1 MARIINKHVFIA
13 SDHNGRRPRS
23 RASGGRFAT
32 PILLGSIS
40 LLALMSGAMA
50 QTTSGGAVNAGE
62 VTAAGTATTAV
73 TKALKATDG
82 KLTKKKIFKSTQSEV
97 VLGKRQIQAAGPAA
111 GTAQILAI
119 NPGVAVRSYGGN
131 SGTARYEVAV
141 RGVKLGWSS
150 VNGDA
155 ERNGLTA
162 LFDGIPMNNLIS
174 HNGQWDSNEIP
185 IPQMLHGVN
194 LIYGP
199 GNPDTR
205 WFDSIGGTINFIPL
219 QPTAKPGGS
228 IGGVFGSNAT
238 LGTHFDLETGLYHGW
253 SAVLAGGY
261 TSNDTFRTGGYNAPS
276 HSDAFFGKVVKTFS
290 NGSISFGGYYD
301 NNVEFR
307 PNFIPTAPIA
317 GITTQGLNVA
327 GPLYSQATS
336 GFYSSLDKSIWFKR
350 LTVQDYLLYSK
361 LRLELSDS
369 VTLHNKIWFR
379 HGHRIHYRITN
390 YSAVTAPST
399 SNSEWYTPTSN
410 TYGDRAY
417 LALKLPYNLVK
428 VGGDFIIQHYN
439 SPYAGYNDTLGIP
452 VTAPSQYQNFSLDNT
467 YLSAFLQ
474 DTVTPIRGLHIT
486 PALNEVEFQTRFNNP
501 GLGAA
506 NNVVLAPDLS
516 KTFTELEPSV
526 GVSYRV
532 LPWATVY
539 GSYAVSYQNQ
549 TDNAF
554 GANQQ
559 SPVDISAVRPVKS
572 VDYEAGIRFLVKH
585 YGILNN
591 FVLNMNFYHDDLSH
605 ETIATYLAN
614 ITLTKFAAANATLT
628 GANITVSDDPNY
640 HWHLFGNVG
649 LNDSTFTSYTP
660 SGAATLYNQPVSYAP
675 HLIFTAG
682 AFYRT
687 LFHNVLISPNII
699 DQYVGQ
705 QDMFSNI
712 TGAPTRQSMAGYNV
726 VNLGLNFRIPVHI
739 AYAHAMKAVNVSFS
753 VDNVLGTQYNPIQY
767 ISSGGYFGG
776 NSAGAILADPGA
788 PRQFFVTVSAHF

>member
-1 MARIINKHVFIA
+1 MNCGPDYLADGARPGDRRIVGSRRTVGAFA
-13 SDHNGRRPRS
+13 SV
-23 RASGGRFAT
+23 
-32 PILLGSIS
+32 LLGSVS
-40 LLALMSGAMA
+40 LLAFAAPARA
-50 QTTSGGAVNAGE
+50 QTTVNAGE
-62 VTAAGTATTAV
+62 VSAVGAPQTAAARTLQ
-73 TKALKATDG
+73 KTDG
-82 KLTKKKIFKSTQSEV
+82 KLTKKKIFHATQSEV
-97 VLGKRQIQAAGPAA
+97 VLGKRQIRAAGPAA
-111 GTAQILAI
+111 GTAQILSI

-205 WFDSIGGTINFIPL
+205 WFDSIGGTIDFIPV

-261 TSNDTFRTGGYNAPS
+261 TRNDTFRTGGFNAPS
-276 HSDAFFGKVVKTFS
+276 HSDAFFGKVVKTLS

-301 NNVEFR
+301 NNVEYR

-327 GPLYSQATS
+327 GPLYSQPTS
-336 GFYSSLDKSIWFKR
+336 GFYSSLDKSVWFKR

-361 LRLELSDS
+361 LRLDLSSS

-379 HGHRIHYRITN
+379 YGHRIHYRIN
-390 YSAVTAPST
+390 NFSAVTAPST

-417 LALKLPYNLVK
+417 LAWKLPYNLVK
-428 VGGDFIIQHYN
+428 LGGDFIVQHYN
-439 SPYAGYNDTLGIP
+439 SPYAGFNDTLGVP
-452 VTAPSQYQNFSLDNT
+452 VSAPSQYQSFSLNNT

-474 DTVTPIRGLHIT
+474 DTITPIRGLHIT
-486 PALNEVEFQTRFNNP
+486 PGLNEVEFQTQFNNAA
-501 GLGAA
+501 LSQGAA

-526 GVSYRV
+526 GASYRV

-559 SPVDISAVRPVKS
+559 SPVDISTVQPVKS

-591 FVLNMNFYHDDLSH
+591 FVLNVNFYHDDLSH
-605 ETIATYLAN
+605 ETIATYLSN
-614 ITLTKFAAANATLT
+614 ITLTKFAAANATLL
-628 GANITVSDDPNY
+628 GSNITISDDPNF

-649 LNDSTFTSYTP
+649 LNDSNFTSYTP
-660 SGAATLYNQPVSYAP
+660 SGAPTLYNVPVSYAP

-682 AFYRT
+682 VFYRT
-687 LFHNVLISPNII
+687 LFHGVLISPDVI

-705 QDMFSNI
+705 QDMFSNV
-712 TGAPTRQSMAGYNV
+712 TGAPTKQTMAGYNV
-726 VNLGLNFRIPVHI
+726 VNIGVNFRIPVHLGPAAAI
-739 AYAHAMKAVNVSFS
+739 KAVNLAFS

-776 NSAGAILADPGA
+776 NSAGAVLADPGA
-788 PRQFFVTVSAHF
+788 PRQFFVTLTAHF